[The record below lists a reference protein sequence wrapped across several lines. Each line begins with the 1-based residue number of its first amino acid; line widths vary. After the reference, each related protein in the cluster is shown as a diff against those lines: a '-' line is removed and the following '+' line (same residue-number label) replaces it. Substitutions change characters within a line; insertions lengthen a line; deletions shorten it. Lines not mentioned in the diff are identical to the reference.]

1 MRKILSFL
9 MLFCVYTGIA
19 GADVPFKTSSAP
31 TNGQWADGT
40 TWYFIQFPNSDTYH
54 TGGYLAGHGSGFI
67 SSNNYTADNVSN
79 GYLLITQTQKP
90 VKYSALWCIVGDE
103 ASGFKFYNRMN
114 PYLVLGMDANNKA
127 RFYKNDE
134 NKEGVTYA
142 FEYAASTNTKTGLEN
157 CATFRVKG
165 TNKYWNNYDGGG
177 GSDYLSV
184 WDNENAQADNG
195 SAIRLTEVTAEELTQ
210 MEPTM
215 PAVGKFYNIKN
226 ARTGKYAS
234 YNGDAAQL
242 NQVVTN
248 VSDNEIWYFEV
259 DEDGYKL
266 CNNATSSKYA
276 STSSFTE
283 TGVRVYVKENPYLA
297 GCVCISTSSDLAEN
311 CWDDASNQ
319 TKIGTWNPKVTD
331 YEGTSWILEEVVPV
345 SVTFNYYEG
354 ETLLTSANIE
364 IDKGA
369 TIEVSAI
376 PAIDYFNNYTFKT
389 EGDHIAAEGASF
401 DINCTANF
409 PFTPMTITDGQ
420 FASDDFYT
428 LTINNQGVRPVVY
441 VGEGASPVHTK
452 VGTQALTKGN
462 LWAFKRVSGYTVEL
476 YNLAVG
482 ATSPLKAKSVNDAA
496 VTFNTSDESYTSQFI
511 IKKNGANFVLYC
523 SNGDNRDLNA
533 CKNIDGPNNGLGVWS
548 PDNNQHNDA
557 GSTFI
562 IGSVE
567 QSLQDL
573 VTDVLLPELEL
584 DDNYS
589 TDDYVYSSSMA
600 TPEAITTAAEN
611 YNTTPNGSTL
621 AALLDAMEANA
632 DFEPGYTINISA
644 DKFYQLISYNDV
656 NCQGKAIYSISGCGK
671 EGGADNFFERELYIE
686 TAVGQRPVAETAFQ
700 FVADGDGYDII
711 HANSNYHFSK
721 LTAFKDLANPNLPI
735 SKQAT
740 IVIENQRGKSNVWSF
755 RCSDNTEKYLHCG
768 TGNDRA
774 IVRQQSPAD
783 NDGNLWLIKE
793 IKNVP
798 VTIGAAKWATLCLPM
813 AVTVPEDA
821 TLKVFYVTG
830 VDAEDNLTLEEVAA
844 GTTLAKKQPVLLY
857 STSTNESD
865 VYQFAVSTAAGTT
878 LEGNI
883 LSGSTARRGDFSTET
898 SEYYALANKTEGV
911 GFYPSLS
918 AKIAANKAYILTT
931 ALQQNTK
938 ALYLNMGDATGIE
951 QVNAEK
957 QATIY
962 YDLNGRRVFYPS
974 NGVFITNTGKKVF
987 IK

>member
-19 GADVPFKTSSAP
+19 WAQTQYSIKAP
-31 TNGQWADGT
+31 TTNLTDGKYVIVAMSDKGTGPCLYSSTYTGNRFYRYDTDKSAISAGDILESKYVWDVTLSGEQISIKWSDDNTKFFPADAGRNQNFTGT
-40 TWYFIQFPNSDTYH
+40 TVALLTPEVKTIN
-54 TGGYLAGHGSGFI
+54 GI
-67 SSNNYTADNVSN
+67 NY
-79 GYLLITQTQKP
+79 I
-90 VKYSALWCIVGDE
+90 ALT
-103 ASGFKFYNRMN
+103 
-114 PYLVLGMDANNKA
+114 LTDANVGYIHANA
-127 RFYKNDE
+127 PGGHPNL
-134 NKEGVTYA
+134 
-142 FEYAASTNTKTGLEN
+142 S
-157 CATFRVKG
+157 
-165 TNKYWNNYDGGG
+165 YWNAYGDDG
-177 GSDYLSV
+177 SCVKFQFYP
-184 WDNENAQADNG
+184 AK
-195 SAIRLTEVTAEELTQ
+195 EVS
-210 MEPTM
+210 
-215 PAVGKFYNIKN
+215 G
-226 ARTGKYAS
+226 
-234 YNGDAAQL
+234 
-242 NQVVTN
+242 QVT
-248 VSDNEIWYFEV
+248 
-259 DEDGYKL
+259 
-266 CNNATSSKYA
+266 
-276 STSSFTE
+276 
-283 TGVRVYVKENPYLA
+283 
-297 GCVCISTSSDLAEN
+297 
-311 CWDDASNQ
+311 
-319 TKIGTWNPKVTD
+319 
-331 YEGTSWILEEVVPV
+331 

-354 ETLLTSANIE
+354 ETKVAESTKE
-364 IDKGA
+364 FEMGT
-369 TIEVSAI
+369 TITLAEV
-376 PAIDYFNNYTFKT
+376 PAIDYFVN
-389 EGDHIAAEGASF
+389 ASF
-401 DINCTANF
+401 KSTGDIVATESASYDINCTANF

-441 VGEGASPVHTK
+441 VGEGNSPVHTK

-482 ATSPLKAKSVNDAA
+482 ATSPLKAKSQNGVA
-496 VTFNTSDESYTSQFI
+496 VTFNTSDASYTSQFI

-533 CKNIDGPNNGLGVWS
+533 CMNIGGANNGLGVWS

-573 VTDVLLPELEL
+573 VTEILSPAPELEL
-584 DDNYS
+584 DANYS

-600 TPEAITTAAEN
+600 IPEAISTAAEN

-621 AALLDAMEANA
+621 AALLDAMEDNPN
-632 DFEPGYTINISA
+632 FEPGYTNNISA
-644 DKFYQLISYNDV
+644 DKFYQLISYNDE

-671 EGGADNFFERELYIE
+671 EGGASNYFDRELYIE

-711 HANSNYHFSK
+711 HANSNYHFSNI
-721 LTAFKDLANPNLPI
+721 AYHDDMANPDLPI
-735 SKQAT
+735 YKGAT

-755 RCSDNTEKYLHCG
+755 RSSDNTEKYLHCG
-768 TGNDRA
+768 TGDGSA
-774 IVRQQSPAD
+774 IVRQESPAD

-857 STSTNESD
+857 STSANESD
-865 VYQFAVSTAAGTT
+865 TYQFAVSTATGTT

-883 LSGSTARRGDFSTET
+883 LSGSTARRGDFSTAT

-938 ALYLNMGDATGIE
+938 ALYLNMGEATGIE